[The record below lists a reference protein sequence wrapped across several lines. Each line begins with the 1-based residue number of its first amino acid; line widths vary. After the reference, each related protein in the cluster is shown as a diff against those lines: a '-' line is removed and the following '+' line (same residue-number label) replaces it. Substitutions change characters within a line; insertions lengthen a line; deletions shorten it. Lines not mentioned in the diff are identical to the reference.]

1 MYLRSF
7 EKGKNKYY
15 YIAKAVRI
23 KDKVI
28 QKSILYLGTADR
40 IYKKL
45 KSQKMNSDAMPIAKS
60 CMKTKSILYQFY
72 SLS

>member
-45 KSQKMNSDAMPIAKS
+45 KSQKMNSDAMPDLLS
-60 CMKTKSILYQFY
+60 QLHNVTN
-72 SLS
+72 SLAG

>member
-45 KSQKMNSDAMPIAKS
+45 KSQKINSDAMPTASK
-60 CMKTKSILYQFY
+60 CLN
-72 SLS
+72 SLLNNVS